1 MQKITNFTVG
11 ADPELFIYDTGKQ
24 KIISS
29 DGIIPGEKGNPYR
42 SDEMPEGFG
51 LEVDNILGEFNI
63 PPCTTKEQWLN
74 NINYM
79 KGYIRNFVK
88 KVNPEYDI
96 LSVASAYIDEDQL
109 QTDVARLF
117 GCSEDYNVYTER
129 VNEKPNGLYT
139 NLRSTGCHIHFG
151 YHKPSIVTSFKMLK
165 YFDMYLGIP
174 SVILD
179 PDTERRSLYGKAGC
193 FRLCPYGFEFRVLS
207 GRFIATDDLISF
219 MWDGVLRAVEA
230 YNNEV
235 PLLPKEQVQDIIN
248 NSKVKEAK
256 QLCEKFKLF
265 Q

>member
-11 ADPELFIYDTGKQ
+11 ADPELFIYDTSKQ

-29 DGIIPGEKGNPYR
+29 DGIIPGEKGDPYR
-42 SDEMPEGFG
+42 SEDMPEGFG

-63 PPCTTKEQWLN
+63 PPCTSKEQWLN

-79 KGYIRNFVK
+79 KDYIRNFVK
-88 KVNPEYDI
+88 KVNPAYDI

-109 QTDVARLF
+109 QSDVARLF

-129 VNEKPNGLYT
+129 VNEKPNGAFT

-151 YHKPSIVTSFKMLK
+151 YSKPTIAASFKMLK

-174 SVILD
+174 SVTLD

-193 FRLCPYGFEFRVLS
+193 FRLCTYGFEYRVLS
-207 GRFIATDDLISF
+207 GRFIATDELISF
-219 MWDGVLRAVEA
+219 MWNGVIKAVDA

-235 PLLPKEQVQDIIN
+235 PLLPKEQVQDVIN
-248 NSKVKEAK
+248 NSKVDDAK
-256 QLCEKFKLF
+256 QLCEKFNLI
-265 Q
+265 